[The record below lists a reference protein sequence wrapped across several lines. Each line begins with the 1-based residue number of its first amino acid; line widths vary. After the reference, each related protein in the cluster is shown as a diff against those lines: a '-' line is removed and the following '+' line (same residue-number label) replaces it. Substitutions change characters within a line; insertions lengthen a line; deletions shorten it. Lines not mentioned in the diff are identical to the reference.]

1 MTERTYVRKA
11 MSVQDLTNLAFQFQ
25 TKGLIS
31 AEITPGKPPH
41 LLARGRCPQCG
52 QTFDINMPMSI
63 AAVGHLRLGKKITST
78 KTPGT
83 SGYTRQVVTCN
94 ARLETNGDVT
104 ECGACFS
111 LFVKRPEG

>member
-1 MTERTYVRKA
+1 MTERTHGRKT

-25 TKGLIS
+25 ARGLIS
-31 AEITPGKPPH
+31 AEITPGRPPH
-41 LLARGRCPQCG
+41 LLARGKCPQCG
-52 QTFDINMPMSI
+52 QTFNINMPMSI
-63 AAVGHLRLGKKITST
+63 VTVGHLRLGEKSAPA
-78 KTPGT
+78 KTPGA

-94 ARLETNGDVT
+94 AKLETNGTVT

>member
-1 MTERTYVRKA
+1 MTERPHGRKA

-25 TKGLIS
+25 AKGLIS
-31 AEITPGKPPH
+31 AKIVSGRTPR
-41 LLARGRCPQCG
+41 LLARGQCPQCD

-63 AAVGHLRLGKKITST
+63 VTVGHLRLGEKSASAR
-78 KTPGT
+78 TPST

-94 ARLETNGDVT
+94 ARLETSGATT

-111 LFVKRPEG
+111 LFVKLPEG